1 MKISLTDK
9 LSTEKPIIEINGKEY
24 QVDNRRD
31 TVFKVTEKLE
41 SASDLSGF
49 ENVIEIVLGEDA
61 KKEIIEMNLPLA
73 DYQVIIIGIFAA
85 MNNEPYED
93 IEKRFQQLFGNV

>member
-85 MNNEPYED
+85 MNNESYED